1 MDPLKK
7 ALADVKLCFKAN
19 TVKHGKAIKRWLT
32 KMLKRERLDQVM
44 NMVTEQNYISV
55 ADLAKSLQVS
65 EMTIRRDFYQFY
77 SLYDIDELVTNSQVS
92 ADVLKY
98 YQQYY
103 FGADKY

>member
-1 MDPLKK
+1 
-7 ALADVKLCFKAN
+7 
-19 TVKHGKAIKRWLT
+19 
-32 KMLKRERLDQVM
+32 M

-103 FGADKY
+103 QQYYFGADKYWSIKKALTEKSVNAF